1 MSAILVLIFIRY
13 KTKRQSTIQITG
25 WLNNFSF
32 LWQIPSSHIVIHR
45 DLHQNTFWFRIC
57 AFAFSKF
64 SIKKLKGIFLV
75 LILLVLR
82 CHIETMVAVEDW
94 TSVNDLR
101 DLIRWIAMVQI
112 WMNLFSS
119 FWYTFFEVIQGH
131 SWDKSVFVRV
141 MPFLF
146 SLGVNLRNGFSTFL
160 PLFLNFF
167 ILREK
172 QFLNTLLFVT
182 KKVFL
187 DHLVVMRSF
196 IVIMG
201 IVQEAGTDQA
211 NGTH

>member
-1 MSAILVLIFIRY
+1 
-13 KTKRQSTIQITG
+13 
-25 WLNNFSF
+25 
-32 LWQIPSSHIVIHR
+32 
-45 DLHQNTFWFRIC
+45 
-57 AFAFSKF
+57 
-64 SIKKLKGIFLV
+64 
-75 LILLVLR
+75 
-82 CHIETMVAVEDW
+82 
-94 TSVNDLR
+94 
-101 DLIRWIAMVQI
+101 
-112 WMNLFSS
+112 
-119 FWYTFFEVIQGH
+119 
-131 SWDKSVFVRV
+131 